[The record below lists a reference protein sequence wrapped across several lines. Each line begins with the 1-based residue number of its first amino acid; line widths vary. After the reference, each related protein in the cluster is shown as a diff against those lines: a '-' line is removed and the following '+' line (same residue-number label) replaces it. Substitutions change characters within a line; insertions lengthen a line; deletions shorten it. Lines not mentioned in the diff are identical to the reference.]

1 MTNLYSP
8 SSIYLFGKDLSE
20 YNRKVQF
27 LLTATAVLIFH
38 VAQGYIQV

>member
-1 MTNLYSP
+1 MNIHP
-8 SSIYLFGKDLSE
+8 ASSIYLFGKDLSE
-20 YNRKVQF
+20 YNRKIQF